1 MKLNLTTNGTQIAL
15 EDLEMEQ
22 AKRPCFFTGISQTFQ
37 LQFFYYS
44 SVFLVPVTS
53 LLGLW
58 CFLSNGLV
66 LIAILRGGLRI
77 RPGFLLLC
85 SLTLTD
91 VVLGGLVTPMYVRHS
106 VEELLSGKACTIPSD
121 WDSSLMPS
129 FFFLCLFSTLGNLG
143 VISVDRY
150 LAVAKPMWYKTTVK
164 MQHAIFAC
172 SGVWL
177 SSVSMVILRHVKVPP
192 PKALE
197 IFQAWFIIL
206 FSCLVVAVQILTLV
220 TLRKHNNAV
229 AQVMEESARVN
240 PATAN
245 NAIERQLAATTRHVV
260 CLLVLLI
267 IPLTFLIGLS
277 QILGTKINLFVRP
290 LFYPT
295 TTLCSGINPVL
306 YYRGNAQIRD
316 GITKLVKWQ

>member
-1 MKLNLTTNGTQIAL
+1 MRPNLTTNDTQIAFPGL
-15 EDLEMEQ
+15 AMEQ
-22 AKRPCFFTGISQTFQ
+22 AKRPCFSSGISQTFQ
-37 LQFFYYS
+37 LHFFYYS
-44 SVFLVPVTS
+44 NFFLVPVTT

-91 VVLGGLVTPMYVRHS
+91 VVWGGLVTPVYVRFR
-106 VEELLSGKACTIPSD
+106 VKELLSGKACTNPGD
-121 WDSSLMPS
+121 LDSPLMAT
-129 FFFLCLFSTLGNLG
+129 FFFLCFYSTLGNLG

-150 LAVAKPMWYKTTVK
+150 LAVAKPMWYKTTVTI
-164 MQHAIFAC
+164 QHAIFAC

-177 SSVSMVILRHVKVPP
+177 ASISMVISWQVEVFPH
-192 PKALE
+192 KASE
-197 IFQAWFIIL
+197 IFRTCFVIL
-206 FSCLVVAVQILTLV
+206 FSCLVVGVQILTLV

-229 AQVMEESARVN
+229 AQVMEETARVN
-240 PATAN
+240 PVTAN

-267 IPLTFLIGLS
+267 IPTAFLVGLS
-277 QILGTKINLFVRP
+277 QILRVKIYSFVRP

-306 YYRGNAQIRD
+306 YYRGNVQIKD
-316 GITKLVKWQ
+316 GITELVKWQ

>member
-1 MKLNLTTNGTQIAL
+1 MKLNLTTNDTQIAFP
-15 EDLEMEQ
+15 DLATEQ
-22 AKRPCFFTGISQTFQ
+22 AKRSCFSSGISHTPQ
-37 LQFFYYS
+37 LHFLYYS
-44 SVFLVPVTS
+44 NFFLVPVTT

-91 VVLGGLVTPMYVRHS
+91 VVWGGLVTPMFVRNR
-106 VEELLSGKACTIPSD
+106 VNDLLSGKACTNPSD
-121 WDSSLMPS
+121 WKSSFMPV
-129 FFFLCLFSTLGNLG
+129 FFNLSLFSTLGNLG

-150 LAVAKPMWYKTTVK
+150 LAVAKPMWYKATVT

-177 SSVSMVILRHVKVPP
+177 ASVLMVILRKMEVLPP
-192 PKALE
+192 IALE
-197 IFQAWFIIL
+197 IFQTSLIIF
-206 FSCLVVAVQILTLV
+206 FSCLVVGVQILTLV

-267 IPLTFLIGLS
+267 IPLAFAMGLS
-277 QILGTKINLFVRP
+277 MILGMKLSLFVRP
-290 LFYPT
+290 MFYVFA
-295 TTLCSGINPVL
+295 TLCSGINPVL
-306 YYRGNAQIRD
+306 YYRGNA
-316 GITKLVKWQ
+316 